1 MTPLAV
7 DLRKRS
13 VQNWIFLVPL
23 LVVITLRM
31 AALWSGRTPT
41 LLNGP
46 ALNLLLNTAGL
57 ALVGFG
63 LWLRVLARGWKYENS
78 RGHLVTTGLYA
89 FVRHPL
95 YVASFLIG
103 LGLCL
108 ILGDLLVLAVYL
120 PLFVLVHGIVIHG
133 EERWLAQQWGD
144 EYRLYAARV
153 PRFLPRPGG
162 RPRRETVRPRHLT
175 QAIAREADALCAWLC
190 VAFLILGWESLADG
204 PDPLAVAPLALAATC
219 LILWPNLKRAARR
232 AQANPSRPARS

>member
-13 VQNWIFLVPL
+13 VQNWIFLLPL
-23 LVVITLRM
+23 LVVIGLRL
-31 AALWSGRTPT
+31 AVLWSGRTPT
-41 LLNGP
+41 LLNSSGW
-46 ALNLLLNTAGL
+46 NLLLNTAGL
-57 ALVGFG
+57 ALAGWG

-89 FVRHPL
+89 WIRHPL

-108 ILGDLLVLAVYL
+108 ILGDLVVLAVYL
-120 PLFVLVHGIVIHG
+120 PLFALVHGIVIRG
-133 EERWLAQQWGD
+133 EEQWLARQWGD
-144 EYRLYAARV
+144 NYRQYAARV

-162 RPRRETVRPRHLT
+162 RHRRETVLPRHLT

-204 PDPLAVAPLALAATC
+204 PDPLAVAPLALAAAC
-219 LILWPNLKRAARR
+219 LLLWPTLKRAARKSQR
-232 AQANPSRPARS
+232 DG